1 LFPGI
6 ASYHQAISREL
17 KKLSS
22 GLSSHHSLLYEPV
35 NHSLG
40 SGGKLIRPIL
50 VLLGCKMY
58 CDNALRAMHAATA
71 IELFHNFTLIHDDI
85 MDRSELRRK
94 RPTVYKKWGSDTAI
108 LSGDAVLIL
117 AMKELEKIPSRRRK
131 EVFDVFLSSALKV
144 CEGQEMDMRFEKARG
159 VNEASYLRMIEC
171 KTAVLLG
178 ASLQIGALIGGA
190 TWKESQK
197 LFRYGILIGTA
208 FQLKDDLLDVFGNK
222 HKTGKQQGTD
232 IRNKKKT
239 WLWIRARSEG
249 KDPGK
254 IRNVAGVI
262 RLYRDLHLDEAGK
275 QKQDQL
281 MRKASKV
288 LETTKCSASEKKK
301 LELLTQWLVTR
312 DS

>member
-1 LFPGI
+1 MFPGV
-6 ASYHQAISREL
+6 ASYHQTISREL

-22 GLSSHHSLLYEPV
+22 GLNSRRSSLYAPV

-40 SGGKLIRPIL
+40 SGGKLIRPVL
-50 VLLGCKMY
+50 VLIGCKMY
-58 CDNALRAMHAATA
+58 CGNALRAIHAATA
-71 IELFHNFTLIHDDI
+71 VELFHNFTLIHDDI
-85 MDRSELRRK
+85 MDRSSLRRK
-94 RPTVYKKWGSDTAI
+94 RPTVFKKWGADTAI

-117 AMKELEKIPSRRRK
+117 AIRELDKIPSRRRK

-159 VNEASYLRMIEC
+159 VNEASYLRMIEN

-190 TWKESQK
+190 AWKESLK
-197 LFRYGILIGTA
+197 LFRYGLLIGKA
-208 FQLKDDLLDVFGNK
+208 FQLKDDLLDAFGNK

-239 WLWIRARSEG
+239 WLWIKARAKG

-254 IRNVAGVI
+254 IRHVRDVI
-262 RLYRDLHLDEAGK
+262 RLYRDLHLDNAGK
-275 QKQDQL
+275 EKQDQL

-288 LETTKCSASEKKK
+288 LETTQCSASGKKK